1 MHRHADRKEF
11 STRGNKEL
19 CCGISVPPVMAH
31 KWWIV
36 LSRVSRGPRKDE
48 IDRNWQDGS
57 RRIELKRVWD
67 LCPPPL
73 SRIYSLIDISL
84 LSASWKFLFPEG
96 YCTLSNFFPRRL
108 CAKFF
113 KIVASYSA
121 FSLSFLF
128 RKKSC
133 FLLRK
138 WLRFLP
144 EFKSNEKLII
154 IITVFNSVKV
164 LYYKTDG

>member
-36 LSRVSRGPRKDE
+36 LSRVSWGPRKDE

-57 RRIELKRVWD
+57 WRIELKRVWD
-67 LCPPPL
+67 LYSFIANLPFDRYFLAISIVEIRL
-73 SRIYSLIDISL
+73 SRRILYP
-84 LSASWKFLFPEG
+84 FQ
-96 YCTLSNFFPRRL
+96 FFSS

>member
-1 MHRHADRKEF
+1 MRRHADRKEF

-57 RRIELKRVWD
+57 WRIELKRVWD
-67 LCPPPL
+67 LC
-73 SRIYSLIDISL
+73 SRIYPLIDISL
-84 LSASWKFLFPEG
+84 LSASWKFVFPEG
-96 YCTLSNFFPRRL
+96 NCTLSNFFPRRL

-154 IITVFNSVKV
+154 IITIIQFCEGVILYGVKNWY
-164 LYYKTDG
+164 L

>member
-36 LSRVSRGPRKDE
+36 LSRVSREPRKDE

-73 SRIYSLIDISL
+73 SRIYPLIDISL
-84 LSASWKFLFPEG
+84 LSASWKFVFPEG
-96 YCTLSNFFPRRL
+96 YCTPFPIFFLGVCARNFLKLSLLTPR
-108 CAKFF
+108 
-113 KIVASYSA
+113 
-121 FSLSFLF
+121 FLF
-128 RKKSC
+128 LFSFERKVVFFWGNGFDFYQS
-133 FLLRK
+133 
-138 WLRFLP
+138 
-144 EFKSNEKLII
+144 SNP
-154 IITVFNSVKV
+154 TRNWS
-164 LYYKTDG
+164 